1 MLLSNFSCQCWHCS
15 LHISEDFLSK
25 DIYTERE
32 KKLIERKMC
41 RSSKASTQPFI
52 VLSDITK
59 NHSQFNVNLCQYCE
73 KAVAD
78 IDLEKHIF
86 DEHTVKLPHQCIPCT
101 ISFHKK
107 EDLNRHMASNHE
119 RNHSLQTDLSKEN
132 LKDLEK
138 PIEIEN
144 STIIESKIS
153 SAKEKSEPRSCK
165 FCQKQF
171 NLRKVLNDHVTM
183 VHTDFVPYGCEICNQ
198 SFRHFSEIKSHLN

>member
-1 MLLSNFSCQCWHCS
+1 MSKWGTTYL
-15 LHISEDFLSK
+15 FL
-25 DIYTERE
+25 
-32 KKLIERKMC
+32 
-41 RSSKASTQPFI
+41 P
-52 VLSDITK
+52 
-59 NHSQFNVNLCQYCE
+59 
-73 KAVAD
+73 
-78 IDLEKHIF
+78 
-86 DEHTVKLPHQCIPCT
+86 
-101 ISFHKK
+101 
-107 EDLNRHMASNHE
+107 SNHE

-198 SFRHFSEIKSHLN
+198 SFAVESYKDDHMRHQHGITKSMLKQRVIP